1 MSALATVAIVLS
13 ACGKPGVRPAQA
25 NVADSADQVLDS
37 MWTNILRDGIN
48 VSKVEADTAWVYQQ
62 RQVADL
68 KGLKITFY
76 DSTGAITSSIVADSG
91 VYSIAEGL
99 LDARGNVVASNPSG
113 RVLKT
118 EHFVYHRSVN
128 EIRSDTAFTFT
139 SPGGNGSGAS
149 FTSDIGF
156 RNIVTVRPRGRQRG
170 QGFLLPGQKQP

>member
-1 MSALATVAIVLS
+1 MLAALATAVA
-13 ACGKPGVRPAQA
+13 ACGRPGVRPAQA
-25 NVADSADQVLDS
+25 NVADSADHVMEA
-37 MWTNILRDGIN
+37 MWTNIIRDGIN
-48 VSKVEADTAWVYQQ
+48 VSKVEADTAWIYQL

-76 DSTGAITSSIVADSG
+76 DTTGAVTSSIVADSG
-91 VYSIAEGL
+91 VYNITEGL
-99 LDARGNVVASNPSG
+99 LEARGKVVASNPGG

-170 QGFLLPGQKQP
+170 QGFLLPGERRP